1 MPLQVTP
8 WRVDQIL
15 QHAFDARDRKEYQ
28 NSQLAQQ
35 DVDNERRNRMLALQ
49 EQKFDNDMQ
58 STDLERASKLAEK
71 EKTDM
76 QFHNI
81 AGKIYTKNNYNH
93 DATQKE
99 LKALFG
105 DNPEIDKIKF
115 TPDGTFYDT
124 GNGIEFRDW
133 VKGDVKFLPKEKANK
148 EILKQFITKDN
159 RVVYLTDEE
168 AKAQRNKLGGGRY
181 KESEGGGS
189 GESKKSDSKK
199 EKSIKNKLAELEKF
213 RKLHKDKLE
222 AGGEEAIAALKARL
236 NNGEDIPN
244 CLILQ
249 T

>member
-115 TPDGTFYDT
+115 TPDGTFLRY
-124 GNGIEFRDW
+124 W
-133 VKGDVKFLPKEKANK
+133 
-148 EILKQFITKDN
+148 
-159 RVVYLTDEE
+159 
-168 AKAQRNKLGGGRY
+168 QRNR
-181 KESEGGGS
+181 
-189 GESKKSDSKK
+189 
-199 EKSIKNKLAELEKF
+199 I
-213 RKLHKDKLE
+213 
-222 AGGEEAIAALKARL
+222 
-236 NNGEDIPN
+236 
-244 CLILQ
+244 
-249 T
+249 